1 MKKCIACNKS
11 NFKLIW
17 DDKIR
22 SAAKNFTKKK
32 EKIFKCN
39 ICDLAFL
46 QKKEKF

>member
-22 SAAKNFTKKK
+22 SAAKILLKKGK
-32 EKIFKCN
+32 DF
-39 ICDLAFL
+39 
-46 QKKEKF
+46 